1 MRKLVFTL
9 MALFVVFT
17 LIRGYADARAEVLA
31 VDTAEVITEFTVQ

>member
-17 LIRGYADARAEVLA
+17 LLRVYADTKQTPVVGA
-31 VDTAEVITEFTVQ
+31 IQQVQVQGQVR